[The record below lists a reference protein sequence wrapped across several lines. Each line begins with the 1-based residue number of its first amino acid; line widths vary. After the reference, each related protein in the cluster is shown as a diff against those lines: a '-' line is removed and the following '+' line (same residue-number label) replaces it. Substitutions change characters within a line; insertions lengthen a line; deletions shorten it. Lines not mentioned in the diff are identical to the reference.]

1 MTKENY
7 QVMKGQAINNDG
19 KKAKLCL
26 MVEIDSYQV
35 VRITDDEEVKTN
47 KESNLDDNLKT

>member
-1 MTKENY
+1 
-7 QVMKGQAINNDG
+7 MKGQAINNDG